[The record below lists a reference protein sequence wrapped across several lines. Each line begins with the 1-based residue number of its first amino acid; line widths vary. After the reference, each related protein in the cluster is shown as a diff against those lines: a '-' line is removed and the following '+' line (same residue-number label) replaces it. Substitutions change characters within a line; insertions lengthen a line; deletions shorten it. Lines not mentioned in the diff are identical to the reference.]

1 MTTKNYEHE
10 CKELVENIQNG
21 VSQIRSAL
29 RNFLILFVAFDENLD
44 IGYDDERLE
53 RTAKK
58 YEKLM
63 QRAKNK
69 KSSTQETFDK
79 LKAIY
84 RFLLDSDKYKKLNCY
99 KPLVDD
105 KFEIEILGDEIYEN
119 IATNS
124 EKTFSNINKNY
135 DTQPCD

>member
-1 MTTKNYEHE
+1 MATKNYEHE

-21 VSQIRSAL
+21 VSQIRSTL
-29 RNFLILFVAFDENLD
+29 RDFLKSFVDFDEILHSEKEVE
-44 IGYDDERLE
+44 GR
-53 RTAKK
+53 AKR

-63 QRAKNK
+63 QRVKNK

-84 RFLLDSDKYKKLNCY
+84 KFLLDKKEYKELNDY
-99 KPLVDD
+99 KPLADD
-105 KFEIEILGDEIYEN
+105 KFEREILGDEIYEN

-124 EKTFSNINKNY
+124 EKTFSNINKNC